1 VETTSLAPSVVGV
14 VAVAVADVSAVV
26 AVLSAVA
33 TVASAVVAVDFSVGT
48 VGTRAFVGTVVS
60 AVVAEGVDAFVGT
73 AGASVV
79 AVCSSV
85 VRVVTGFFV
94 VTVVS
99 TVAAD
104 GTEVFVATVVTPAV
118 AVVTSAVAI
127 VTSAVAVVTSL
138 VAVVTSVCT
147 VASDV
152 GNFVVAE
159 AASVGF
165 SVAVPLPIFSS
176 QWKEPMVLM
185 QMSLSQPPLSTAHSL
200 RSTQVWLSS
209 ASRNP
214 GLQLH
219 MYDPLMLMH
228 KWSQPPL
235 RRLGLGLHSFTST
248 H

>member
-118 AVVTSAVAI
+118 AVVTSAVA
-127 VTSAVAVVTSL
+127 VVTSL